1 MGIKTILGKIGNGI
15 WEVITWIARRIYCGL
30 KAVWNFLKWTRSSFS
45 IWISRTRAKI
55 SRVYLVY
62 SCFMSGIIG
71 FGKSIK
77 SQHNVWKIERQE
89 YLYPNEPAFE
99 HEVLPEE

>member
-1 MGIKTILGKIGNGI
+1 MSLKTIFGTIWKYTKKIVVGI
-15 WEVITWIARRIYCGL
+15 CKAIRDVVVWICKRISR
-30 KAVWNFLKWTRSSFS
+30 WF
-45 IWISRTRAKI
+45 IRTRAKI

-62 SCFMSGIIG
+62 SCFMSGVIG
-71 FGKSIK
+71 FFKSIK